1 MAARTLVPDTS
12 TPYKTDTRVG
22 AEVESDPIRLDAL
35 EYTELRRLV
44 RQQGLLDRQPVYY
57 LGKIPFTL
65 GLLAASITVLVVVD
79 SPWLQLLNA
88 AFLGFV
94 FAQLGLVGHDAG
106 HQQICSST
114 RGNNLISLMIGLL
127 MALVP
132 SWWND
137 KHTMRHHRSPNK
149 VGEDG
154 DIDVSI
160 LAFTEPDIANKT
172 GFHKLMV
179 KYQAI
184 MFFPVLLLAAVSF
197 LFAGIHYVVTGGKVR
212 YPLVEPLLV
221 LAHLAAYFGLLFIM
235 LGPMY
240 AVLFIIVHKAVEGVY
255 MGSVFAPNHKAMP
268 VLEKDTQMGFM
279 RQQIITSRNVK
290 AHPVTDF
297 IYGGLNC
304 QIEHHLFP
312 NMPRNNLRKAQPLVR
327 EFCRTHSIPY
337 HETSVLGS
345 QKEIL
350 GHLHRLSAPL
360 RDKSA

>member
-1 MAARTLVPDTS
+1 MATRTLVSGTS
-12 TPYKTDTRVG
+12 THYPKDTQLEAAVD
-22 AEVESDPIRLDAL
+22 SDPLRLDAL
-35 EYTELRRLV
+35 QYAELRRLV
-44 RQQGLLDRQPVYY
+44 RQRGLLDRQLVYY
-57 LGKIPFTL
+57 LGKIPFTVA
-65 GLLAASITVLVVVD
+65 LLAANITVLVMVD

-88 AFLGFV
+88 VFLGFV

-106 HQQICSST
+106 HQQIFSST
-114 RGNNLISLMIGLL
+114 RGNHLISLMIGLL

-137 KHTMRHHRSPNK
+137 KHNIHHHRSPNK

-212 YPLVEPLLV
+212 YPLLEPLLV
-221 LAHLAAYFGLLFIM
+221 IAHLAAYFGLLFTM
-235 LGPMY
+235 LGPLY
-240 AVLFIIVHKAVEGVY
+240 AVLFIIVHKSVEGVY

-290 AHPVTDF
+290 AHPITDF

-360 RDKSA
+360 RVKAP